1 MDFIELIRECQWQVA
16 ESNIRQAGR
25 EPKEDAV
32 EESGTRTEQVYR
44 RLKADILTG
53 QIEPGAALPFAK
65 LKEDYVASMGVLR
78 EALMRLTAEG
88 LTVNQ
93 PQFGFR
99 VISLSLEDLTDL
111 TGTRCTIESM
121 VLRDAVTNGDLDWE
135 TRVLAAHHRMER
147 TKKFEGGDGTHVT
160 LAWAQA
166 HQEFH
171 EALLSGARSLRM
183 QAIASNLRAAA
194 EVYRQ
199 WSIPFEVVRRDVS
212 AEHREI
218 VDLALARNA
227 NEAMA
232 ALVRHLSAT
241 RDLILKGTQ
250 PPRQ

>member
-1 MDFIELIRECQWQVA
+1 LDET
-16 ESNIRQAGR
+16 
-25 EPKEDAV
+25 
-32 EESGTRTEQVYR
+32 GTRTEQVYR
-44 RLKADILTG
+44 RLKADILAG
-53 QIEPGAALPFAK
+53 QIVPGAALPFAR
-65 LKEDYVASMGVLR
+65 LKDDYGASMGVLR

-99 VISLSLEDLTDL
+99 VISLSIEDLTDL
-111 TGTRCTIESM
+111 TATRCTIESM
-121 VLRDAVTNGDLDWE
+121 VLKDAVANGDLDWE
-135 TRVLAAHHRMER
+135 TRVLTAHHRMER
-147 TKKFEGGDGTHVT
+147 TQKFENGDGSPVT

-171 EALLSGARSLRM
+171 EALLSGARSQRM

-199 WSIPFEVVRRDVS
+199 WSIPFEVVKRNVS

-218 VDLALARNA
+218 VDLALARRA
-227 NEAMA
+227 DEAAA
-232 ALVRHLSAT
+232 ALVRHLSST

-250 PPRQ
+250 APQQ

>member
-1 MDFIELIRECQWQVA
+1 M
-16 ESNIRQAGR
+16 
-25 EPKEDAV
+25 

-44 RLKADILTG
+44 RLKADILAG
-53 QIEPGAALPFAK
+53 QIEPGSALPFAR
-65 LKEDYVASMGVLR
+65 LKDDYGASMGVLR

-99 VISLSLEDLTDL
+99 VISLSIEDLTDL
-111 TGTRCTIESM
+111 TATRCTIESM
-121 VLRDAVTNGDLDWE
+121 VLVDAVTNGDLDWE
-135 TRVLAAHHRMER
+135 TRVLTAHHRMER
-147 TKKFEGGDGTHVT
+147 TQKFENGENSAVT
-160 LAWAQA
+160 VAWAQA

-171 EALLSGARSLRM
+171 EALLSGARSQRM

-199 WSIPFEVVRRDVS
+199 WSIPFEVVKRDVS

-218 VDLALARNA
+218 VDLALARKA
-227 NEAMA
+227 DAAAA

-250 PPRQ
+250 APQQ